1 MIEATGR
8 NLRSLEKAK
17 GIELGQFDSIVGE
30 EDLTTKSYR
39 IPKSS
44 LFVVASVFYT
54 DESMG
59 TDSNRDS
66 VSLQLS
72 IQREAKRDLLNSVQY
87 AEAEVMSPNLD
98 VARVSTLVRI
108 GKRSLIFVMQCDKK
122 VRTK

>member
-1 MIEATGR
+1 MINATGK

-17 GIELGQFDSIVGE
+17 RIELGQFDSIVGE
-30 EDLTTKSYR
+30 EELTTKSYR

-59 TDSNRDS
+59 TDNNRDS

-72 IQREAKRDLLNSVQY
+72 IQREAKRDLLNSLQY
-87 AEAEVMSPNLD
+87 AEAELISPSLE
-98 VARVSTLVRI
+98 VALVSTLVRI
-108 GKRSLIFVMQCDKK
+108 GKRSLIFLMQCDKK